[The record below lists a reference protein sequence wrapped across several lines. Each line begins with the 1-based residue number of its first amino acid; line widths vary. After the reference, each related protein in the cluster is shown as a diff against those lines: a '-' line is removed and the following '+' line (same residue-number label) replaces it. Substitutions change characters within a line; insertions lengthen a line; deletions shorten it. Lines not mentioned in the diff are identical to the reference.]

1 MVNKLFASA
10 LCAALLFPAFASAA
24 ALDDY
29 YLARFG
35 HEASVAKALSSV
47 QSQTTHAERCRTGF
61 FRQLKKDWSRL
72 EAPTQKVLAK
82 YLARPSLSKEKTCT
96 PVGGHFTIHY
106 TTSGGDAVDTTDNNG
121 NGVPD
126 WVETVAGVFEYV
138 YSVEVEKMGYH
149 PPPDTSYDVYLQD
162 LATDAVYG
170 YTQNDSTPVTGSSVS
185 YSSWI
190 QIDRS
195 FTAPIFSDYT
205 PITSLRITA
214 AHEFHHAIQ
223 FGYNAY
229 FDTAFAEM
237 TSTWMED
244 EVYDSGNQ
252 LYDYLWAYFSRVDTV
267 AVDAGVGS
275 GTEYGRWIFNR
286 YLTELQQSR
295 TAIRAVWTDL
305 AAQPRP
311 SNTTSPDLGVEIPF
325 IPSLDT
331 VLKGNLG
338 NNFFGFA
345 KRTVLS
351 DWESHLLDLPTMRL
365 ITSRDLKIAQ
375 TNTVDGTIPAPAIS
389 LPAPYTFQ
397 VYKYL
402 PANPDG
408 TLMITFTGLPA
419 TVVVAAEKVGTSGV
433 TEYPY
438 NASSQSITVPLFGA
452 GDVVYLIAC
461 NNGNGDLSD
470 PVVVSPAFQADKV
483 TVTDGTGLGNDGL
496 VLDANRLTIP
506 SQSTGGGGGGGGCF
520 IATAAYGSYLH
531 PKVAEL
537 RAFRDHW
544 LMTNAPGRLFVSAY
558 YRLSPPIADVIA
570 GHEWMKS
577 GVRGMLLPLIFA
589 VEHPMAALVLLLFM
603 SAAVMRQGARRLRAV
618 SLRGRSGAALR

>member
-1 MVNKLFASA
+1 MANRFFATA

-29 YLARFG
+29 YLSRFG
-35 HEASVAKALSSV
+35 HEVGAAKALSSV
-47 QSQTTHAERCRTGF
+47 QSQTTHADRCRTGF

-72 EAPTQKVLAK
+72 ESPTQKVLAK
-82 YLARPSLSKEKTCT
+82 YLARPSLSNGKTCT

-106 TTSGGDAVDTTDNNG
+106 TTTGGDAVSTTDNNG

-138 YSVEVEKMGYH
+138 YSVEVGKMGYQA
-149 PPPDTSYDVYLQD
+149 PPDASYDVYLQD
-162 LATDAVYG
+162 LASDAVYG
-170 YTQNDSTPVTGSSVS
+170 YTQNDSAPVAGSSVS
-185 YSSWI
+185 YPSWI

-195 FTAPIFSDYT
+195 FASPIFSPYT

-252 LYDYLWAYFSRVDTV
+252 LYDYLWAYMSRVGTV
-267 AVDAGVGS
+267 AVDAGVGN

-295 TAIRAVWTDL
+295 TAVRAVWTDL
-305 AAQPRP
+305 AAQPKP
-311 SNTTSPDLGVEIPF
+311 SNTTSPDLGVEIPVT
-325 IPSLDT
+325 PSLDT

-345 KRTVLS
+345 KRMLRH
-351 DWESHLLDLPTMRL
+351 DWESHLIDLQLIPTVSL
-365 ITSRDLKIAQ
+365 AQ
-375 TNTVDGTIPAPAIS
+375 MNTVDGTIPEPGIY
-389 LPAPYTFQ
+389 LPTPYTFQ

-402 PANPDG
+402 PATPDG
-408 TLMITFTGLPA
+408 TLKITFTGLPA
-419 TVVVAAEKVGTSGV
+419 SVVVAAEKVGTSGV

-438 NASSQSITVPLFGA
+438 NASSQSITVPIFGA

-470 PVVVSPAFQADKV
+470 PVVVSPAFPADEV
-483 TVTDGTGLGNDGL
+483 TVTDGTGVGNDGL

-506 SQSTGGGGGGGGCF
+506 SKTGGGGGGGGGCF

-537 RAFRDHW
+537 RAFRDHM

-577 GVRGMLLPLIFA
+577 GVRLMLLPLIFA
-589 VEHPMAALVLLLFM
+589 VEHPVAALGLMLLSFVTLL
-603 SAAVMRQGARRLRAV
+603 RQGVRRWRV
-618 SLRGRSGAALR
+618 TPRRGAIQGL

>member
-1 MVNKLFASA
+1 MANKLFASA

-24 ALDDY
+24 DLDDY
-29 YLARFG
+29 YLSKFG
-35 HEASVAKALSSV
+35 HEAGVAKALSSV
-47 QSQTTHAERCRTGF
+47 QSQTAHAERCRTAF

-82 YLARPSLSKEKTCT
+82 YLSRPTLSSEKTCT
-96 PVGGHFTIHY
+96 PIGGHFTIHY
-106 TTSGGDAVDTTDNNG
+106 TTTGADAVSTTDNNG

-149 PPPDTSYDVYLQD
+149 APPDASYDVYLQD
-162 LATDAVYG
+162 LATEGVYG
-170 YTQNDSTPVTGSSVS
+170 YTQNDTMPVTGSSVS

-195 FTAPIFSDYT
+195 FASPIFSPYT

-229 FDTAFAEM
+229 FDTPFAEM

-244 EVYDSGNQ
+244 EVYDTGNQ
-252 LYDYLWAYFSRVDTV
+252 LYDYLWAYMSSVGTV
-267 AVDAGVGS
+267 AVNAGVGG

-295 TAIRAVWTDL
+295 TVIRAVWTDL

-311 SNTTSPDLGVEIPF
+311 GNTTSPDLGVEIPF
-325 IPSLDT
+325 IPSLNT
-331 VLKGNLG
+331 ALQGNIG
-338 NNFFGFA
+338 NNFVGFA
-345 KRTVLS
+345 KRMLMH
-351 DWESHLLDLPTMRL
+351 DWESHLIDLQLIPTV
-365 ITSRDLKIAQ
+365 SPAQ

-389 LPAPYTFQ
+389 LPTPYTFQ

-402 PANPDG
+402 PANPSG
-408 TLMITFTGLPA
+408 TLKITFTNLPA
-419 TVVVAAEKVGTSGV
+419 TVVVAAEKVGTAGV
-433 TEYPY
+433 AEYPY
-438 NASSQSITVPLFGA
+438 NASTQSITVPLFEA

-470 PVVVSPAFQADKV
+470 PVVVSPAFPADNV
-483 TVTDGTGLGNDGL
+483 TVNDGTGLGNDGL

-506 SQSTGGGGGGGGCF
+506 AQSVGGGGGGGGGCF

-558 YRLSPPIADVIA
+558 YRFSPPIADVIA

-577 GVRGMLLPLIFA
+577 GVRVMLLPLIFA
-589 VEHPMAALVLLLFM
+589 VEQPVAALVLLLFI
-603 SAAVMRQGARRLRAV
+603 SAAVVRQGAKRLQVA
-618 SLRGRSGAALR
+618 SLRGRSNAAHGG